1 MSQTSQS
8 SESSP
13 SSPANQRVVIAGAG
27 PTGLLLAA
35 ELRLAG
41 VETVILERLPEAS
54 GESRG
59 LGLHVRSLEILH
71 QRGLVDRFRTPE
83 TEAWPAMH
91 FGLFW
96 LQRPE
101 GPKADYTLAVPQWK
115 TEHAL
120 EGRAREL
127 GTEIRRGHEVTGLSQ
142 DDERVVVE
150 VEGPDGP
157 YRLEAAYL
165 VGADGGH
172 SRVRKLAGIGFPG
185 TGSTFYGVLG
195 DVIVK
200 EGDTVAY
207 SAELYPGGW
216 LANVPIEGGRKLRL
230 MTTEFDQERPGDDVP
245 VTNDELREAIKRVTG
260 TAPDFEETTWLSR
273 FGNSTRL
280 ADEYRSGR
288 VLLAGDAA
296 HVHYPIGGQGLN
308 TGLQDAFNLG
318 WKLAATV
325 QGRAPEGLLD
335 TYHAERRPVG
345 QRVCV
350 NTQAQVSLLYPL
362 EKITPLREI
371 FAELVK
377 FKEVNDYLLHLV
389 TGVGTRYEVP
399 LPEGAG
405 EPHALLGRLVP
416 DAELVTAD
424 GPTSLASHLHDGRGL
439 LIRFAEGLDA
449 EGWTDRVDVLTAEPH
464 PDLDAAALLIRPDG
478 HIAAATDDPAVLRH
492 ALTTWF
498 GAPADAAATD
508 ADATA
513 DGAA

>member
-1 MSQTSQS
+1 MS
-8 SESSP
+8 
-13 SSPANQRVVIAGAG
+13 QRVVIAGAG

-41 VETVILERLPEAS
+41 VDTVVLERLPEPS

-59 LGLHVRSLEILH
+59 LGLHVRSIEILN
-71 QRGLVDRFRTPE
+71 QRGIVDRFRTPE

-96 LQRPE
+96 LKRPE
-101 GPKADYTLAVPQWK
+101 GPKEDYTLAVPQWR

-120 EGRAREL
+120 EGWAREL
-127 GTEIRRGHEVTGLSQ
+127 GAEIRRGHELTGFTQ
-142 DDERVVVE
+142 DADGVAVE
-150 VEGPDGP
+150 VTGPDGP
-157 YRLEAAYL
+157 YRLDAAYL

-185 TGSTFYGVLG
+185 SGSAFYGVLG
-195 DVIVK
+195 DVVVR
-200 EGDTVAY
+200 EGETVAY
-207 SAELYPGGW
+207 SAELHPGGW
-216 LANVPIEGGRKLRL
+216 MATVPIENGRKLRL

-245 VTNDELREAIKRVTG
+245 VSDDELREAIKRVTG

-280 ADEYRSGR
+280 ADHYRDGR

-318 WKLAATV
+318 WKLAAAV
-325 QGRAPEGLLD
+325 QGRASEGLLD
-335 TYHAERRPVG
+335 SYEAERRPVG
-345 QRVCV
+345 RRVCV

-377 FKEVNDYLLHLV
+377 FPEVNDFLLHLV
-389 TGVGTRYEVP
+389 TGVGTRYDIP

-405 EPHALLGRLVP
+405 EPHPLLGLLAP
-416 DAELVTAD
+416 DLELTTPD
-424 GPTSLASHLHDGRGL
+424 GPVNLTERLHPGRGL
-439 LIRFAEGLDA
+439 LLHLTDGTTQPPDTTGWNDRLD
-449 EGWTDRVDVLTAEPH
+449 TLTAAPH
-464 PDLDAAALLIRPDG
+464 PDLDTTTLLIRPDG
-478 HIAAATDDPAVLRH
+478 HIAAATDHPTTLHH

-498 GAPADAAATD
+498 GAPS
-508 ADATA
+508 TA
-513 DGAA
+513 GGAA